1 MINCLLAAVCSVT
14 MAADPLSKAD
24 AEQAASAAWLAHT
37 GAVRAAREAEWKAK
51 SITIGDKTMKF
62 DYKVF
67 GVPDNGHGRRLFIS
81 MHGGGSAPAEV
92 NEQQWRNQ
100 IRLYTPAEGVY
111 LAPRA
116 PTDAWNMWHQEHI
129 DAFFDRI
136 IEDAALFENAD
147 TNRVYLTGYSAGGDG
162 VYQMGPR
169 MADRWAAAAMMAGH
183 PNDASPLNLR
193 NVPFAIHVG
202 ELDSSFD
209 RNKIG
214 AEWGVK
220 LDKLKEAD
228 PDGYTHLAE
237 VHKGRPHWMN
247 REDASAI
254 PWMSGFTRNPWPK
267 KVVWRQDDVLS
278 PRLYW
283 LRVDLKDAKAGDTIT
298 ASVEGNT
305 ITLAMPATLPS
316 VTILLNDAL
325 VDLDKP
331 VVVKL
336 GEKVVHDA
344 LVPRSVE
351 AIRRSLEERADPKA
365 AATAEVRITQ
375 QSGT

>member
-24 AEQAASAAWLAHT
+24 AEQAVSAAWVAHT

-67 GVPDNGHGRRLFIS
+67 GVPADGQGRRLFIS

-344 LVPRSVE
+344 RVPRSVE
-351 AIRRSLEERADPKA
+351 AIKRSLEERADPKA
-365 AATAEVRITQ
+365 SATAEVRITQ